1 MLAFYAFILYAHLQ
15 SERKSPSGT
24 VITFYCWR
32 ISWRCWQQARFQVCA
47 SLLLLISF
55 IQTYS
60 WPDFL
65 EYFWELSWTLKHIFL
80 LGFLSS
86 PLKSWPVKLM

>member
-32 ISWRCWQQARFQVCA
+32 ISWRCRQQARFQVCA
-47 SLLLLISF
+47 SFLLL
-55 IQTYS
+55 
-60 WPDFL
+60 
-65 EYFWELSWTLKHIFL
+65 
-80 LGFLSS
+80 
-86 PLKSWPVKLM
+86 